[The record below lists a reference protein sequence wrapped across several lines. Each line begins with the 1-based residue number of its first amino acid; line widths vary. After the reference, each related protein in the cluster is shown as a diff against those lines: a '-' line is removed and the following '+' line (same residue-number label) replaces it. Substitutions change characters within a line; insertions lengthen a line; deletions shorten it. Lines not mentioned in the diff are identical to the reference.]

1 MLARLVLGLALV
13 DAYSPGGASL
23 GVRSLRSRR
32 TTTVTNDLSILGAED
47 AACVMLPQCACQ
59 AQTQHQQACPT
70 RYSPGRALG
79 LAQHALRRLGA
90 LVGLWRGEPPGVLSR
105 VVRV

>member
-1 MLARLVLGLALV
+1 MLARLVLVALGLALV

-47 AACVMLPQCACQ
+47 AESACVMLPQCARQ
-59 AQTQHQQACPT
+59 AQTQH
-70 RYSPGRALG
+70 
-79 LAQHALRRLGA
+79 
-90 LVGLWRGEPPGVLSR
+90 
-105 VVRV
+105 

>member
-1 MLARLVLGLALV
+1 MTARVLTVVVGLALV

-47 AACVMLPQCACQ
+47 AESACVMLPQCACQ
-59 AQTQHQQACPT
+59 AQTQH
-70 RYSPGRALG
+70 
-79 LAQHALRRLGA
+79 
-90 LVGLWRGEPPGVLSR
+90 
-105 VVRV
+105 